1 LAAEVRQ
8 RATPPARFVRKSL
21 VSPHNDVTLPALKF
35 MGQRKPIDDAPP
47 QA

>member
-1 LAAEVRQ
+1 LAAEVRE
-8 RATPPARFVRKSL
+8 RATPIARFVRKSL

-35 MGQRKPIDDAPP
+35 LGQRKPIDDAPP